1 MSEIVPCRCI
11 SVSNQR
17 KVAVTRCQ
25 VQRLPQIKCDVIFE
39 GTRYACELCMC

>member
-1 MSEIVPCRCI
+1 VSEIVPCRCI